1 MALKSSPNTI
11 PASSMTVAFHAFA
24 IISTA
29 SGLVCHRLLPSFRLL
44 TLAPLPLTAGCNHVF
59 HSSGQLYSHKRKHEK
74 SESEPDASPGDS
86 QTQVFEAPAA
96 PVTETYPTG
105 TTLTSIDG
113 LPVFKRKRGRPP
125 KNQVPEVPVSC
136 SDNQSHPFSL
146 PLGLSPFSLAAA
158 INGAGLSANYGH
170 NSSANAEGLIP
181 VPMLPILQLFN
192 LPTSPTS
199 AYSMHSQ
206 TSPETMDTMSP
217 DEASGDGDNG
227 KRQKVNPGSRS
238 STSKDEP
245 VPDGYLRF
253 RFNEDCGYPY
263 CGYREHQTHFHCMR
277 KACGYSFC
285 DKTRFS
291 QHTARHDRL
300 DTLMGQ
306 EFQQFRSNV
315 NCGFYNCSHSSGAAA
330 GGSPSNKASH
340 FHCLKCDFVCTDTNR
355 FVCMTRVALAV

>member
-1 MALKSSPNTI
+1 M
-11 PASSMTVAFHAFA
+11 
-24 IISTA
+24 
-29 SGLVCHRLLPSFRLL
+29 
-44 TLAPLPLTAGCNHVF
+44 F

-96 PVTETYPTG
+96 PITETYPTG

-125 KNQVPEVPVSC
+125 KNQVPEVPVS
-136 SDNQSHPFSL
+136 SADNQSHPFSL

-217 DEASGDGDNG
+217 DEASGDGDSG
-227 KRQKVNPGSRS
+227 KRQKVNAGTRS

-291 QHTARHDRL
+291 QHTARHERL

-315 NCGFYNCSHSSGAAA
+315 NCGFYNCSHSGGA

-355 FVCMTRVALAV
+355 FVSMISADHRVTLLFHDQGSCSQKATS